1 MRRSL
6 FLPLLL
12 AALPAGASD
21 ASVTGSRWQ
30 GRWGDGIT
38 DALSLSPLDSQQM
51 KVHYWRK
58 INPASQRAELEV
70 DATAAITQTEPL
82 TLDWQI
88 EGDPQQGR
96 MHLVYQQQSD
106 AMTLAYQSQQQQGS
120 MTLKRSEQTPHAQTN
135 QEPSLQSQ
143 PGTTGITFTWQAPKA
158 KAVFLAGEMN
168 DWQTDSLPMHKNEK
182 GEWTL
187 TVYLGSGRWSYKF
200 VQDGQWLTD
209 AHNPSKHSDG
219 QGGYNSVLQVGK
231 PDPLFVP
238 RANPGERGTLREISF
253 NSRELGKRSL
263 LLYRPA
269 GVKAD
274 VQLPWALVLHGY
286 GMDRHQWVDDGE
298 LPTLLDNLIAQ
309 KKIPPMALL
318 MVDGGKSFYQ
328 GPTERFLMQ
337 DLLPNT
343 AQWGLSENPAQ
354 RALLGVSM
362 GGFGAF
368 NLAYHYPE
376 QFASSVSLSGYF
388 AIGPQDQWQAAKV
401 AKIQQPLLYCGQQD
415 HTSLQSNQE
424 LEQLL
429 KKQGL
434 ALPIHYAAGG
444 HTWHYWQSIMP
455 EAMTQL
461 AGVISKQG

>member
-1 MRRSL
+1 MRCYL

-12 AALPAGASD
+12 AALPAAASD
-21 ASVTGSRWQ
+21 SGVIGSRWQ

-38 DALSLSPLDSQQM
+38 DALSLTPVNAQQM

-58 INPASQRAELEV
+58 VDPASQRAELEV
-70 DATAAITQTEPL
+70 DATATITNHEPL

-88 EGDPQQGR
+88 EGDPQQGK
-96 MHLVYQQQSD
+96 MHLTYQPESD
-106 AMTLAYQSQQQQGS
+106 AITLAYQSLQQQGS
-120 MTLKRSEQTPHAQTN
+120 MTMQRSEKASTHASL
-135 QEPSLQSQ
+135 EPALHPQ
-143 PGTTGITFTWQAPKA
+143 PGSTAITFSWLAPNA
-158 KAVFLAGEMN
+158 KQVYLAGEMN
-168 DWQTDSLPMHKNEK
+168 DWQADTLPMHKNEK

-187 TVYLGSGRWSYKF
+187 TVYLQPGRWSYKF
-200 VQDGQWLTD
+200 VQDCQWLTD
-209 AHNPSKHSDG
+209 AHNPGKHPDG
-219 QGGYNSVLQVGK
+219 QGGYNSLRQVGK
-231 PDPLFVP
+231 PDPLFMP
-238 RANPGERGTLREISF
+238 RANPSERGTLQEVSVE
-253 NSRELGKRSL
+253 SRELGQRHL

-286 GMDRHQWVDDGE
+286 GMDRQQWVKDGE

-309 KKIPPMALL
+309 KQIPPMALL

-337 DLLPNT
+337 ELLPNT

-376 QFASSVSLSGYF
+376 LFASSVSLSGYF
-388 AIGPQDQWQAAKV
+388 ANGPQDQWQAARV
-401 AKIQQPLLYCGQQD
+401 AKIQHPLLYCGQQD
-415 HTSLQSNQE
+415 HTSLQSNR
-424 LEQLL
+424 QLQQRL
-429 KKQGL
+429 QSQGL
-434 ALPIHYAAGG
+434 TLPIHYAAGG

-455 EAMTQL
+455 EAVTQL
-461 AGVISKQG
+461 AGVIARQG